1 MKIIKEGFY
10 HLPQINLRI
19 REKHMKDKNLIE
31 LILRIGRLYKRSSVD
46 KRKEL
51 YYKMGF
57 KDNKK

>member
-1 MKIIKEGFY
+1 
-10 HLPQINLRI
+10 
-19 REKHMKDKNLIE
+19 MKDKNLIE